1 MLKVVVSGFGLS
13 LLMFVGAT
21 NIAFA
26 QDNDVSAKQQVQE
39 KLAKM
44 QSLSA
49 EFSQTVTADNGDTL
63 QQLTGELAIQRPNKL
78 RWRTDP
84 PDDTLMIASGDTV
97 WYYNPFVEQVTL
109 YRQDDAAADSPM
121 LLLLTGSEDQ
131 WQDYQV
137 SATAEDQYL
146 VEQIEGNNSLQLTF
160 SDDVLQQ
167 IRLQQEQ
174 GDTIELTLQDVAV
187 NPSLEADMFHF
198 DIPDGVDV
206 DDQR

>member
-1 MLKVVVSGFGLS
+1 MFKVVVSGFGFS
-13 LLMFVGAT
+13 LLMLIGAT
-21 NIAFA
+21 SIAFA
-26 QDNDVSAKQQVQE
+26 QDNDASAKQQVQD

-49 EFSQTVTADNGDTL
+49 DFSQTVTANNGDML
-63 QQLTGELAIQRPNKL
+63 QQLTGELTIQRPNKL

-109 YRQDDAAADSPM
+109 YRQDDAAANSPM
-121 LLLLTGSEDQ
+121 LLLLTGSEAQ
-131 WQDYQV
+131 WQDYRV
-137 SATAEDQYL
+137 SVTGEDQYL
-146 VEQIEGNNSLQLTF
+146 VEQIEGSNSLQLTF
-160 SDDVLQQ
+160 ADDVLQQ
-167 IRLQQEQ
+167 IRLKQEQ
-174 GDTIELTLQDVAV
+174 GDTIELSLQDVAI
-187 NPSLEADMFHF
+187 NPSLKADMFHF